1 VSISVTF
8 EKGVNPDTAQVQVQ
22 NKVQQAVSRLP
33 GPVQQQGVVVQKRQN
48 DFLMIVAIYDEKDQS
63 SSLDIAD
70 YLVTNLQD
78 SLARI
83 DGIGAGQVFGSQ
95 YAMRIWLDP
104 YKLASVQLMPADVIA
119 AIQSQNTEVSAGQ
132 IGQLPAPPGQR
143 LNATVTAKSRFQTP
157 EQFRN
162 IVIKTKPDG
171 SIVHLSD
178 VPRIDRGA
186 ESYTA
191 SPRLDRPPGAGI
203 ALQLAPGAD
212 ALKTAE
218 LVKARVAQLSD
229 NMPNGFKIAFPR
241 DSTDFVKLSI

>member
-70 YLVTNLQD
+70 YLVTNFQD
-78 SLARI
+78 SLSRI
-83 DGIGAGQVFGSQ
+83 DGIGATQVFGSQ

-104 YKLASVQLMPADVIA
+104 YKLAAVQLMPSDVIA

-132 IGQLPAPPGQR
+132 IGQQPAPAGQR
-143 LNATVTAKSRFQTP
+143 LNATVTAKSRFQTV

-162 IVIKTKPDG
+162 IFVKANANG
-171 SIVHLSD
+171 SIVRLGD
-178 VPRIDRGA
+178 VARIERGG
-186 ESYTA
+186 ENYNA
-191 SPRLDRPPGAGI
+191 SSRLDRHPGAGI
-203 ALQLAPGAD
+203 ALNLAPGAD

-218 LVKARVAQLSD
+218 LVKARVAELSGG
-229 NMPNGFKIAFPR
+229 MPH
-241 DSTDFVKLSI
+241 